1 MIGQTISH
9 YEILEKLGEV
19 RLHPSDSGEQG
30 GPTTLKK
37 LELRRSGL
45 ARRLVRH
52 SASEGGMGIV
62 YKAREIALNPNP
74 AELQASR
81 GLVQFSQCNSS
92 LATQYYQSTVAMMPA
107 FNHC

>member
-1 MIGQTISH
+1 MIGHTISH

-45 ARRLVRH
+45 AADL
-52 SASEGGMGIV
+52 SAIAQA
-62 YKAREIALNPNP
+62 KAEAQPLLKYFYGR
-74 AELQASR
+74 
-81 GLVQFSQCNSS
+81 
-92 LATQYYQSTVAMMPA
+92 
-107 FNHC
+107 